1 MKQTPKNIKKTLK
14 QSIQNLAQSPQLFF
28 SNPSKDF
35 TRNRKLSFEQTV
47 TSILSM
53 SGGTLSNELMD
64 FFDFKKNTPSVSALV
79 QQRSKI
85 SSLAFET
92 LFHSFTNSFT
102 QQKLYR
108 GYRLLAVDGSDIHIP
123 TNKDELASFYPGR
136 NSQKPYNLLHLNAMY
151 DLCRRIYVDAIVQN
165 SKESN
170 EHKAFINMVDR
181 DNSAYPT
188 IYLADRGYESYNNL
202 AHVQEKCA
210 NFLIRIKDLDR
221 CGIATGL
228 KLPDT
233 EEFDVDLTL
242 KLTRKKSA
250 ENRKQGLNYV
260 HHKATFDY
268 LPTHSEKSV
277 PIEPYVLYLRLVR
290 IKITDDTYEMLI
302 TNLDSTHFTSV
313 ELKELY
319 AMRWGIETSFRD
331 LKYTVG
337 LICFHSKKAEYILQ
351 EIFAKLTMYN
361 FAQLITSQVIIKQ
374 KHKKYAYKANF
385 SAVVHICRN
394 YLLKNISPP
403 EIEALIQMHIVPIR
417 PSTSNARKINSKMSL
432 SFLYRIA

>member
-1 MKQTPKNIKKTLK
+1 MKITPKNIKKTLK
-14 QSIQNLAQSPQLFF
+14 KSIQNLTQTPELFF
-28 SNPSKDF
+28 SNPGKDF

-53 SGGTLSNELMD
+53 SGGTLRNELMNI
-64 FFDFKKNTPSVSALV
+64 FDFKNNTPSVSALV

-85 SSLAFET
+85 LPLAFET
-92 LFHSFTNSFT
+92 LFHSFTDSFT
-102 QQKLYR
+102 QQKLYK
-108 GYRLLAVDGSDIHIP
+108 GYRLLAVDGSDIRIP
-123 TNKDELASFYPGR
+123 TNKDELASFYPGI
-136 NSQKPYNLLHLNAMY
+136 NDQKPYNLLHLNAMY
-151 DLCRRIYVDAIVQN
+151 DLCRRIYVDAMIQN

-210 NFLIRIKDLDR
+210 NFLIRVKDLNR
-221 CGIATGL
+221 NGIVSGL
-228 KLPDT
+228 KLPNT
-233 EEFDVDLTL
+233 EEFDVNISLA
-242 KLTRKKSA
+242 LTRKQTA
-250 ENRKQGLNYV
+250 ATIGQGFKYLHN
-260 HHKATFDY
+260 KTTFDY
-268 LPTHSEKSV
+268 LPTHSKKSV
-277 PIEPYVLYLRLVR
+277 SIKPYVLCLRLVR
-290 IKITDDTYEMLI
+290 IKISDNTYEILI
-302 TNLDSTHFTSV
+302 TNLDHTNFTYV

-337 LICFHSKKAEYILQ
+337 LICFHSKKTEYIHQ

-361 FAQLITSQVIIKQ
+361 FAELITSHVVIKQ
-374 KHKKYAYKANF
+374 KHRKYVYKANF
-385 SAVVHICRN
+385 SAAVHICRN
-394 YLLKNISPP
+394 FLLKNISPSNV
-403 EIEALIQMHIVPIR
+403 EALILMHIVPIR
-417 PSTSNARKINSKMSL
+417 PGTSNFRKMNAKMTI